1 VAKPAIELIE
11 TRQGCEMMETTKRF
25 NVMLNGVKVEQLW
38 WNMKGYV
45 GNLPLPDGSSLYMP
59 EGSLASFKRA
69 ISRLNREFAGAEKA
83 KATK

>member
-1 VAKPAIELIE
+1 MAKPAIELIE
-11 TRQGCEMMETTKRF
+11 TRQGCEIMETTPRY
-25 NVMLNGVKVEQLW
+25 NVMLHGVKVEQLW
-38 WNMKGYV
+38 WNLKGYV

>member
-1 VAKPAIELIE
+1 MAKPAIELIE
-11 TRQGCEMMETTKRF
+11 TRQGCEICETTKRF

-59 EGSLASFKRA
+59 EGSLASFKRE
-69 ISRLNREFAGAEKA
+69 ISILNREFAEAA
-83 KATK
+83 KTPAK

>member
-1 VAKPAIELIE
+1 
-11 TRQGCEMMETTKRF
+11 MMETTKRF

-59 EGSLASFKRA
+59 EGSLASFKRE
-69 ISRLNREFAGAEKA
+69 ISILNREFAAAA
-83 KATK
+83 KKPAKYEEQHAN